1 MRRLALSHNPFR
13 FDFCPGLSQV
23 CRMQIRLAIVILA
36 FGMISAQAIEPWKTL
51 KLWPGKAPGEK
62 DDIGLEGPRPHRP
75 GQKKVIRLGNVSVPT
90 LTVFKPKQPNGA
102 AVVICPGGGYS
113 ILAWDLEGTEVAE
126 WLDKLNVTAILVK
139 YRVPRRKDRVKHD
152 APLQDTQRALGLVRH
167 NAKAW
172 GIDPACIGILG
183 FSAGGHLAATA
194 MTNYQ
199 KRTYMSI
206 DDADKA
212 SCRPDFGVLAYPAY
226 LVDKETK
233 AKLVPEVPVDKDTPP
248 AVFFHAGNDGV
259 PADGSVQM
267 WLTMR
272 RAGVHS
278 ELHVFPHGGHGY
290 GLRPTTDPVTH
301 WPRLAAEWMKRMGY
315 LKP

>member
-1 MRRLALSHNPFR
+1 
-13 FDFCPGLSQV
+13 
-23 CRMQIRLAIVILA
+23 MQIRLAIVVLA

-51 KLWPGKAPGEK
+51 KLWPEKAPGEK
-62 DDIGLEGPRPHRP
+62 GDIGLEAPKQHRP

-90 LTVFKPKQPNGA
+90 FSVFKPKQPNGA
-102 AVVICPGGGYS
+102 AVMICPGGGYS

-126 WLDKLNVTAILVK
+126 WLNGIGVTAIVVK
-139 YRVPRRKDRVKHD
+139 YRVPRRKNRTKHD
-152 APLQDTQRALGLVRH
+152 APLQDVQRALGLVRH

-172 GIDPACIGILG
+172 SIDPARIGILG
-183 FSAGGHLAATA
+183 FSAGGHLSATV

-199 KRTYMSI
+199 KRTYKPV

-212 SCRPDFGVLAYPAY
+212 SCRPDFGVLVYPAY

-233 AKLVPEVPVDKDTPP
+233 TKLVPEVPVDKNTPP
-248 AVFFHAGNDGV
+248 AIFIHAGNDGV

-278 ELHVFPHGGHGY
+278 ELHVFPNGGHGY
-290 GLRPTTDPVTH
+290 GLRPTTDPVTQ
-301 WPRLAAEWMKRMGY
+301 WPRLAEGWIQRMGY

>member
-1 MRRLALSHNPFR
+1 
-13 FDFCPGLSQV
+13 
-23 CRMQIRLAIVILA
+23 MQIRLAIVILA

-62 DDIGLEGPRPHRP
+62 DDIGLEGPRPQRP

-139 YRVPRRKDRVKHD
+139 YRVPRRKDRAKHD
-152 APLQDTQRALGLVRH
+152 APLQDAQRALGLVRH

-172 GIDPACIGILG
+172 GIDPARIGILG

-199 KRTYMSI
+199 KRTYKPV
-206 DDADKA
+206 DEADKA
-212 SCRPDFGVLAYPAY
+212 SCRPDFGVLIYPAY

-233 AKLVPEVPVDKDTPP
+233 AKLVPEVPVNKDTPP
-248 AVFFHAGNDGV
+248 AVFFPAGNEGV

-301 WPRLAAEWMKRMGY
+301 WPRLAEGWMKRMGY

>member
-1 MRRLALSHNPFR
+1 
-13 FDFCPGLSQV
+13 
-23 CRMQIRLAIVILA
+23 MQIRLAIVILA

-62 DDIGLEGPRPHRP
+62 GDIGHEGPRPHRP

-90 LTVFKPKQPNGA
+90 LSVFKPKQPNGT

-139 YRVPRRKDRVKHD
+139 YRVPRRKDRAKHD
-152 APLQDTQRALGLVRH
+152 APLQDAQRALGLVRH

-172 GIDPACIGILG
+172 GIDPARIGILG

-199 KRTYMSI
+199 KRTYKPV
-206 DDADKA
+206 DEADKA
-212 SCRPDFGVLAYPAY
+212 SCRPDFGVLVYPAY

-233 AKLVPEVPVDKDTPP
+233 TKLVPEVPVDKETPP
-248 AVFFHAGNDGV
+248 AILIHAGNDGV
-259 PADGSVQM
+259 PADGSVQR

-301 WPRLAAEWMKRMGY
+301 WPRLAECWMKRMGD

>member
-1 MRRLALSHNPFR
+1 
-13 FDFCPGLSQV
+13 
-23 CRMQIRLAIVILA
+23 MQIRIAIVILSCA
-36 FGMISAQAIEPWKTL
+36 LISAEAIEPWKTL

-62 DDIGLEGPRPHRP
+62 GDIGLEAPKQHRP

-90 LTVFKPKQPNGA
+90 FSVFKPKQPNGA
-102 AVVICPGGGYS
+102 AVMICPGGGYS

-126 WLDKLNVTAILVK
+126 WLNGIGVTAIVVK
-139 YRVPRRKDRVKHD
+139 YRVPRRKNRAKHD
-152 APLQDTQRALGLVRH
+152 APLQDVQRALGLVRH

-172 GIDPACIGILG
+172 GVDPARIGILG
-183 FSAGGHLAATA
+183 FSAGGHLSAAA

-199 KRTYMSI
+199 KRTYKPV

-212 SCRPDFGVLAYPAY
+212 SCRPDFGVLVYPAY

-233 AKLVPEVPVDKDTPP
+233 TKLVPEVPVDKNTPP
-248 AVFFHAGNDGV
+248 AIFIHAGNDGV

-290 GLRPTTDPVTH
+290 GLRPTTNPVTQ
-301 WPRLAAEWMKRMGY
+301 WPRLAEGWIQRMGY

>member
-1 MRRLALSHNPFR
+1 
-13 FDFCPGLSQV
+13 
-23 CRMQIRLAIVILA
+23 MQIRLAIVILA

-139 YRVPRRKDRVKHD
+139 YRVPRRKDRAKHD
-152 APLQDTQRALGLVRH
+152 APLQDAQRALGLVRH

-172 GIDPACIGILG
+172 GIDSARIGILG
-183 FSAGGHLAATA
+183 FSAGGIS
-194 MTNYQ
+194 Q
-199 KRTYMSI
+199 
-206 DDADKA
+206 
-212 SCRPDFGVLAYPAY
+212 
-226 LVDKETK
+226 
-233 AKLVPEVPVDKDTPP
+233 PP
-248 AVFFHAGNDGV
+248 
-259 PADGSVQM
+259 Q
-267 WLTMR
+267 
-272 RAGVHS
+272 
-278 ELHVFPHGGHGY
+278 
-290 GLRPTTDPVTH
+290 
-301 WPRLAAEWMKRMGY
+301 
-315 LKP
+315 